1 MPELHASG
9 SGCSGPAASQPT
21 LQGIY
26 EVSRGGEDLT
36 REEIL
41 SRVSSAAPQ
50 AASAEATGSGDH
62 VLAARP
68 GEGGHPFWSRR
79 ASQRDRGKARERGPA
94 EPGSVAHPEGPSN
107 KRPGEGGGQEESC
120 SFPIFLICQWP

>member
-21 LQGIY
+21 LQGIC

-68 GEGGHPFWSRR
+68 GGGGSPLLVPQGQPERPKEGQR
-79 ASQRDRGKARERGPA
+79 ANQGRWPTQR
-94 EPGSVAHPEGPSN
+94 GPSN
-107 KRPGEGGGQEESC
+107 KGPGEGGGQEESC